1 MVWLGQES
9 VLMTAL
15 THTIAVDMHVVECR
29 EDAEVVVG
37 GRAASEHTLG
47 VSHERTVR
55 FPQANHGNIGPNYVT
70 THDMRYHNGFLGL
83 CLTNLVSAV
92 LVDLGRLD

>member
-1 MVWLGQES
+1 
-9 VLMTAL
+9 MTAL
-15 THTIAVDMHVVECR
+15 THTIAVDMHIVECR

-37 GRAASEHTLG
+37 GRAASEYTLG
-47 VSHERTVR
+47 VSHERTVK

-70 THDMRYHNGFLGL
+70 TNDMYHNGFLGL

-92 LVDLGRLD
+92 LVELGRLA